1 MATDTV
7 DPPASTVPGV
17 DAFDLVDPARFAR
30 RGYPHAVWT
39 RLRAEAPVAH
49 FAPPGYRPFWA
60 IAKHADVVEIA
71 SQPHRFSSA
80 QGIILGP
87 AHAVAQPSEMVVTLD
102 PPRHGPM
109 RRVASRRFTPR
120 SLKTLAEEIE
130 RITIEIL
137 DRAATA
143 GEVGEGDFVE
153 RIAAPLPIAVVAW
166 ILGVP
171 RSDWD
176 LLFRWT
182 NEVIGKDDPEYRR
195 PGETPSQT
203 LRRARGELHAYFE
216 HLIER
221 RRSEPRDDMVSE
233 LVAATID
240 GAPLT
245 HEQILSYCELMVE
258 AGNETTRNAISGGL
272 LAFCEHRGEWEK
284 LRGGRELL
292 PDAVEEILRWVSP
305 ITHFTRTATEDC
317 EVRGAA
323 IRAGEQVALFWA
335 SANRDEEVF
344 ADPFE
349 FRVDRRPNPHLAFG
363 VGEHFCMGAHVARVE
378 LEAIFRHLLARLES
392 FEPSGPVER
401 LSSAVNGGLKHLPLR
416 YRLA

>member
-1 MATDTV
+1 MAIETV
-7 DPPASTVPGV
+7 DIPAAAIAGV
-17 DAFDLVDPARFAR
+17 DPFDLVDPERFAR
-30 RGYPHAVWT
+30 NGYPHAVWT

-49 FAPPGYRPFWA
+49 FAPAGYRPFWA
-60 IAKHADVVEIA
+60 ITKHADIVAIA
-71 SQPHRFSSA
+71 SEPLRFSSA
-80 QGIILGP
+80 HGIILGR
-87 AHAVAQPSEMVVTLD
+87 AHAVAVPSEMVVTLD

-109 RRVASRRFTPR
+109 RRVASRRFSPG
-120 SLKTLAEEIE
+120 SLRRQREEIE
-130 RITIEIL
+130 RIAVEIL
-137 DRAATA
+137 DRAATGGA
-143 GEVGEGDFVE
+143 VGECDFVE

-171 RSDWD
+171 REDWE

-195 PGETPSQT
+195 PGETPGQT
-203 LRRARGELHAYFE
+203 IRRARGELHAYFDR
-216 HLIER
+216 LIEQ
-221 RRSEPRDDMVSE
+221 RRSDPDDDLVSE
-233 LVAATID
+233 LIGATID
-240 GAPLT
+240 GTPLR

-284 LRGGRELL
+284 LRRRPELL
-292 PDAVEEILRWVSP
+292 ADAVEEILRWVSP
-305 ITHFTRTATEDC
+305 IVHFTRTATEDC
-317 EVRGAA
+317 EVRGAR
-323 IRAGEQVALFWA
+323 IRAGEKVAMFFA
-335 SANRDEEVF
+335 SANRDEDVF
-344 ADPFE
+344 VDPFA

-378 LEAIFRHLLARLES
+378 LEVIFRHLLARLVS

-401 LSSAVNGGLKHLPLR
+401 LRSAVNGGLKHLPLR

>member
-1 MATDTV
+1 MTPETV
-7 DPPASTVPGV
+7 DGPAATMAGV
-17 DAFDLVDPARFAR
+17 DPFDLVDSARFAR
-30 RGYPHAVWT
+30 SGYPHAAWT

-60 IAKHADVVEIA
+60 ITKHADVVEVA
-71 SQPHRFSSA
+71 SQPLRFSSA
-80 QGIILGP
+80 HGIILGS
-87 AHAVAQPSEMVVTLD
+87 AKAVAVPSEMVVTLD

-120 SLKTLAEEIE
+120 ALQAQREEIE

-137 DRAATA
+137 DRVATA
-143 GEVGEGDFVE
+143 GAVGECDFVE
-153 RIAAPLPIAVVAW
+153 RIAAPLPIAAVAW

-171 RSDWD
+171 REDWA

-182 NEVIGKDDPEYRR
+182 NEVIGKDDAEYRR
-195 PGETPSQT
+195 PGETPAQT
-203 LRRARGELHAYFE
+203 IRRARGELHAYFAR
-216 HLIER
+216 LIEQR
-221 RRSEPRDDMVSE
+221 RRDPQDDLISD
-233 LVAATID
+233 LIGARID
-240 GAPLT
+240 GTRLT
-245 HEQILSYCELMVE
+245 EEQLLSYCELMVE

-272 LAFCEHRGEWEK
+272 LAFSEYRGEWER
-284 LRGGRELL
+284 LRSRPELL
-292 PDAVEEILRWVSP
+292 ADAVEEVLRWVSP

-317 EVRGAA
+317 EVRGKR

-344 ADPFE
+344 ADPFA

-378 LEAIFRHLLARLES
+378 LETVFRYLLARLEW
-392 FEPSGPVER
+392 FEISGPVER
-401 LSSAVNGGLKHLPLR
+401 LSSAVNGGLKHLPIR

>member
-1 MATDTV
+1 LALGTV
-7 DPPASTVPGV
+7 DRPASTLAGV
-17 DAFDLVDPARFAR
+17 DALDLVDPARFAR
-30 RGYPHAVWT
+30 NGYPQGLWT
-39 RLRAEAPVAH
+39 RLRSEAPVAH
-49 FAPPGYRPFWA
+49 FAPPEYRPFWA
-60 IAKHADVVEIA
+60 ITKHADIVEIA
-71 SQPHRFSSA
+71 SQPLRFSSA
-80 QGIILGP
+80 HGIILGR
-87 AHAVAQPSEMVVTLD
+87 ARAVAAPSEMVVTLD

-109 RRVASRRFTPR
+109 RRLASRRFTPR
-120 SLKTLAEEIE
+120 SLHKQREEIE
-130 RITIEIL
+130 RIAVEIL

-143 GEVGEGDFVE
+143 GGVGECDFVE

-171 RSDWD
+171 RRDWE

-195 PGETPSQT
+195 PGETPAQT
-203 LRRARGELHAYFE
+203 FRRARGELHAYFKR
-216 HLIER
+216 LIER
-221 RRSEPRDDMVSE
+221 RRSEPRDDLVSE
-233 LVAATID
+233 LIRATIND
-240 GAPLT
+240 GPLT
-245 HEQILSYCELMVE
+245 DEQLLSYCELMVE

-284 LRGGRELL
+284 LRRRPELL
-292 PDAVEEILRWVSP
+292 SDAVEEILRWVSP

-317 EVRGAA
+317 EVGGAT

-335 SANRDEEVF
+335 SANRDEDVF
-344 ADPFE
+344 VDPFA
-349 FRVDRRPNPHLAFG
+349 FRIDRRPNPHLAFG

-378 LEAIFRHLLARLES
+378 LETIFRHLLVRLES
-392 FEPSGPVER
+392 FEPAGPVER

>member
-1 MATDTV
+1 MAADTV
-7 DPPASTVPGV
+7 APTVSAVSGV
-17 DAFDLVDPARFAR
+17 DPFDLVDPARFAQ
-30 RGYPHAVWT
+30 RGYPHEVWT

-49 FAPPGYRPFWA
+49 FAPEGYRPFWA
-60 IAKHADVVEIA
+60 VTKHADVVAVA

-80 QGIILGP
+80 HGIILGP
-87 AHAVAQPSEMVVTLD
+87 AHAVPVPSEMVVTLD

-120 SLKTLAEEIE
+120 AQRAQRDDIE
-130 RITIEIL
+130 RIAVEIL
-137 DRAATA
+137 DRASTGGDE
-143 GEVGEGDFVE
+143 GECDFVDLV
-153 RIAAPLPIAVVAW
+153 AAPLPIAVVAW

-171 RSDWD
+171 RDDWD

-182 NEVIGKDDPEYRR
+182 NEVIGKDDPEFRR
-195 PGETPSQT
+195 PGETPGQT

-216 HLIER
+216 RLIEQ
-221 RRSEPRDDMVSE
+221 RRSEPHDDLVSE
-233 LVAATID
+233 LLSATID
-240 GAPLT
+240 DAPLT
-245 HEQILSYCELMVE
+245 HAQILSYCELMVE

-272 LAFCEHRGEWEK
+272 LAFCEHREEWAK
-284 LRGGRELL
+284 LRDRPELL

-305 ITHFTRTATEDC
+305 ITHFTRTALEDC

-323 IRAGEQVALFWA
+323 VRAGDQLALFWA
-335 SANRDEEVF
+335 SANRDEEIF

-349 FRVDRRPNPHLAFG
+349 FRVDRRPNPHVAFG

-378 LEAIFRHLLARLES
+378 LETIFRHLLARLTS
-392 FEPSGPVER
+392 FELSGPVER